1 MPNKTIYLKDT
12 DVPLFEQAQEQ
23 LGDSVSSIFAE
34 FLRERVAKLTPVES
48 RIIELLNRIAR
59 SREEIKHDRAV
70 PAFVDGEY
78 AEAEA
83 FASKALKSLRA
94 GEVSKTKIFFY
105 AANTYLDGADRD
117 LQQARELGVKIA
129 EMLGTKETSKKKPR
143 K

>member
-59 SREEIKHDRAV
+59 SREEVKTDRAV
-70 PAFVDGEY
+70 PAFVDAEY

-83 FASKALKSLRA
+83 YASKALKSLRA
-94 GEVSKTKIFFY
+94 GEVSKTKTFFY

-117 LQQARELGVKIA
+117 LQQARELGSKLA
-129 EMLGTKETSKKKPR
+129 ETLAAKETPTRKPR